1 MQVDNSSASVP
12 PFQADIDDKY
22 QPTVFDPNYWQQ
34 QAQKYAASVAGGVAD
49 VPGHQAAVATP
60 SLESRLNAMA
70 AELPAGTF
78 TSTKSVLMSITL
90 CQNDSLSYQ
99 LSQNVTVDLRGNL
112 PKFCMF
118 RIRFIFK
125 K

>member
-1 MQVDNSSASVP
+1 MQVDNSIASVP

-34 QAQKYAASVAGGVAD
+34 EAQKYAASVAGAAI

-70 AELPAGTF
+70 AELPAGT
-78 TSTKSVLMSITL
+78 KSVL
-90 CQNDSLSYQ
+90 CQLLFVKMIHCRFWANI
-99 LSQNVTVDLRGNL
+99 
-112 PKFCMF
+112 PKL
-118 RIRFIFK
+118 
-125 K
+125 